1 MSDEPRL
8 TSWTTLPDSERAPA
22 DNMSPVEP
30 VAPDSKPT
38 IFQRYAALSAPVRWM
53 TSAAIG
59 IFVLSLVQTVG
70 RDDTTVL
77 TEPGTAGAMLR
88 FAVPIL
94 LAGLGGLFS
103 ERAGVVNIGLEG
115 MMILGT
121 WFGAWGTVNF
131 GSPWAGLV
139 CGLVGGALGG
149 LLHAIATVSF
159 GVDHIISGVAI
170 NILTPGLARFASDR
184 LSQAD
189 RNSFPTKWEGG
200 SITQSPRAG
209 GLPKI
214 NVPYLAGGNDTYN
227 LLGEIDD
234 ADIFFV
240 SDVAGIL
247 EGFMTQLS
255 LFTVIAFALVPLSA
269 ILLWKTRTGLRIRIC
284 GERPEAGESLG
295 VNIYLY
301 KYIGVIMSGAMAGLA
316 GAFIV
321 MELSNVY
328 REGQTQGRGFIGL
341 AALIFGNWRPVGI
354 MLGSLLFGY
363 PFVLALRDGDGVAT
377 HALLLVI
384 AIALTAVMAWSIKQ
398 ANRTDAIIA
407 GVLAAVVLLWWALT
421 DVAPNWLP
429 NTMPYATVLL
439 VLVFM
444 SQRLRMPAADG
455 QIYRKG
461 E

>member
-1 MSDEPRL
+1 MTDVMQRPPA
-8 TSWTTLPDSERAPA
+8 TPDGA
-22 DNMSPVEP
+22 
-30 VAPDSKPT
+30 KPT
-38 IFQRYAALSAPVRWM
+38 MLERYISLPTWARWMFAAALGVFLLSA
-53 TSAAIG
+53 
-59 IFVLSLVQTVG
+59 VQTFG
-70 RDDTTVL
+70 RDDTSVL
-77 TEPGTAGAMLR
+77 TDSGTAGAMLR

-94 LAGLGGLFS
+94 LAGLGGLFA

-139 CGLVGGALGG
+139 AGLVGGALGG

-159 GVDHIISGVAI
+159 GVDHIVSGVAI
-170 NILTPGLARFASDR
+170 NILAPGLTRFLSDAVF
-184 LSQAD
+184 SNWQ
-189 RNSFPTKWEGG
+189 GG

-214 NVPYLAGGNDTYN
+214 NVPYLAGGNGTYN

-234 ADIFFV
+234 ADIFFI

-255 LFTVIAFALVPLSA
+255 VFTVIAFALVPISA
-269 ILLWKTRTGLRIRIC
+269 WVLWKTRLGLRIRIC

-295 VNIYLY
+295 VNIYLH
-301 KYIGVIMSGAMAGLA
+301 KYVGVITSGALAGLA
-316 GAFIV
+316 GAFIA

-328 REGQTQGRGFIGL
+328 REGQTTGRGFIGL
-341 AALIFGNWRPVGI
+341 AALIFGNWRPVGV
-354 MLGSLLFGY
+354 MFGALLFGY
-363 PFVLALRDGDGVAT
+363 PFVLALRDGDQLGT

-384 AIALTAVMAWSIKQ
+384 AIALAGMLAWSIKQ
-398 ANRTDAIIA
+398 GKRTDAIIA
-407 GVLAAVVLLWWALT
+407 GSLSVGALVWWLAT
-421 DVAPNWLP
+421 DAAPDWLP

-439 VLVFM
+439 VLIFM
-444 SQRLRMPAADG
+444 SQNLRMPAADG
-455 QIYRKG
+455 QPYRKG
-461 E
+461 GA